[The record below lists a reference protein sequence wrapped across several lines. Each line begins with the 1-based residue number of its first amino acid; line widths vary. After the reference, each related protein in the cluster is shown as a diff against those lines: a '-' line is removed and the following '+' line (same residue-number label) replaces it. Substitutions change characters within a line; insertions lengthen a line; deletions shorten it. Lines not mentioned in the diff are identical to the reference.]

1 MEELWKRLKPV
12 RAVWIAVCG
21 GTVLLAGCS
30 LLPQEEAPLAPP
42 LVKPVKESMDLY
54 EVKPGTIVKS
64 VSGVATFASQ
74 QIQYLFFRDSGGR
87 LQSVDV
93 NLGDTIKR
101 GTTVAKLERGDLE
114 TKIKLQRLA
123 VEKAQIAL
131 EQTRQDKSG
140 DSAAIRLKQ
149 IDVETVQIQ
158 LNQLTEQLNKAN
170 LVSDIEGV
178 VTYIDSIKQGDV
190 VTAYKPVVTVADPKQ
205 MKLVYE
211 FSNPNDLTG
220 IQVGMEVELKIA
232 SKPYKGKIVQ
242 TPSSVPPTT
251 DKAQA
256 EKNAKTIVIVPD
268 ELPDKVALGST
279 ADFVVTTEKKENV
292 LVIPRAGLRSYL
304 GREYV
309 QVLEGES
316 RKEVDVEKGLA
327 SSTQVEI
334 RKGLKEGQKVI
345 LNN

>member
-21 GTVLLAGCS
+21 GTVLLTGCS

-178 VTYIDSIKQGDV
+178 VTYVDSIKQGDV

-268 ELPDKVALGST
+268 ELPDNVALGST